1 MNQTTMTCILCPNGC
16 ELTVRWIEEETG
28 PEVVEVTGNLC
39 VKGKDYAVEEITA
52 PKRTMTTTVRVKGGE
67 RPLVSVRT
75 AHPIPKKSI
84 RDCLDELRFIVIA
97 APVQIGETIV
107 ENVAGT
113 DTVVLATRNVKNRVR
128 TGDENKEESASGS
141 AD

>member
-16 ELTVRWIEEETG
+16 ELVVCWIEEETG

-52 PKRTMTTTVRVKGGE
+52 PKRTVTTTVGVKGGE

-75 AHPIPKKSI
+75 AHPIPKEAI
-84 RDCLDELRFIVIA
+84 RACLDKLRSIVIT
-97 APVQIGETIV
+97 APVRIGETV
-107 ENVAGT
+107 LKNVD
-113 DTVVLATRNVKNRVR
+113 DTGVSVLATRNVEKIRNEGGR
-128 TGDENKEESASGS
+128 
-141 AD
+141 